1 MKVLMISTDRKLFDK
16 TSKVFGRIFDYSK
29 GFEELH
35 VIVFNKGKQEN
46 FSVGNLHIYS
56 TNSKTKLF
64 YIKDAVRVGKKI
76 KDINF
81 ITTQDP
87 FETGL
92 VGYLLRKGKR
102 FNIQI
107 HTDIFSK
114 HFKHTFL
121 NKIRIIIAK
130 FLIKRADSVRVV
142 SERIKKSVSYLTN
155 KEIKVL
161 PIFSD
166 TTKKVSEKNNN
177 VIKILTVGRLEKE
190 KNIKT
195 IIKALSKVKENFV
208 FDIVG
213 SGSQEYGLKNLVNRL
228 GIQDKVSFH
237 GHIDNLDDIYSRA
250 DIYIHA
256 SLYEGFGLS
265 LLEAASHGLPII
277 TTNVGLI
284 DHEINKESVIVFEPY
299 DVNGLTRKITQLI
312 NHKELREE
320 LGKLVK
326 LDTQKFSDTY
336 ENYLLNYKNSI

>member
-1 MKVLMISTDRKLFDK
+1 MISTDRKLFDK

-64 YIKDAVRVGKKI
+64 YIKDALKIGNRI
-76 KDINF
+76 KDINV

-87 FETGL
+87 FETGI
-92 VGYLLRKGKR
+92 VGYLLKDGKKL
-102 FNIQI
+102 NIQI

-121 NKIRIIIAK
+121 NKIRILIAK

-142 SERIKKSVSYLTN
+142 SERIKKSISHLTN

-166 TTKKVSEKNNN
+166 TTKNVLEKKNNT
-177 VIKILTVGRLEKE
+177 VKILTVGRLEKE

-213 SGSQEYGLKNLVNRL
+213 SGSQEYSLKNLVNRL
-228 GIQDKVSFH
+228 GLKDRVLFH
-237 GHIDNLDDIYSRA
+237 GHVDSLDDLYSKA
-250 DIYIHA
+250 DIYIQA

-336 ENYLLNYKNSI
+336 ENYLFNYKNSI